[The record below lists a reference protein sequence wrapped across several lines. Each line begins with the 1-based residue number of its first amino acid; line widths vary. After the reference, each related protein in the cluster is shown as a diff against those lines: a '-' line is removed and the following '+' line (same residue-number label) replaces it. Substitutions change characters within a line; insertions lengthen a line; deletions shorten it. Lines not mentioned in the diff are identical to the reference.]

1 VEYFAAPFVCKLEGG
16 NMKDHKRM
24 YGIYLRAGI
33 LSSIVV
39 FIMLFLFVPYAQ
51 PVPYELKH
59 EIITMVEDISAYIDK
74 YEEPPPAERPK
85 VALPAENEIGEENVV
100 ETIAEAEFREDLI
113 RTRPTG
119 PEIEIVPYYK
129 VEVKPQ
135 PLVQAKPRYPD
146 LARRAGIE
154 GQTVVKALVDIDGSI
169 RDVQILKSS
178 GNAMLDEAALAAA
191 RNWKFSPAKQRDK
204 YVRVYVSIPVNF
216 RLVDSG

>member
-1 VEYFAAPFVCKLEGG
+1 
-16 NMKDHKRM
+16 MKDHKMM
-24 YGIYLRAGI
+24 YGIYLRVGI
-33 LSSIVV
+33 LSSLVTFIV
-39 FIMLFLFVPYAQ
+39 LFLIVPYAE

-59 EIITMVEDISAYIDK
+59 EVVTMVEEISAQMQK
-74 YEEPPPAERPK
+74 FEEPPPLERPR
-85 VALPAENEIGEENVV
+85 VAVEAESDLAEEDIV
-100 ETIAEAEFREDLI
+100 ETIAATEFQEDLT
-113 RTRPTG
+113 RTGPIG

-154 GQTVVKALVDIDGSI
+154 GQTVVKALVDIDGSVM
-169 RDVQILKSS
+169 DVQVLKSS
-178 GNAMLDEAALAAA
+178 GNQMLDEAALTAA
-191 RNWKFSPAKQRDK
+191 RQWKFSPAKQRDK